1 MSYAEDYADFE
12 QSAQGE
18 EHGKMKSKEM
28 DFYEY
33 CERIEGTASEDMS
46 CSELANAR
54 WRFKQGWH
62 KK

>member
-1 MSYAEDYADFE
+1 MSYASDYDDFE

-18 EHGKMKSKEM
+18 EFGRCKSKEV

-33 CERIEGTASEDMS
+33 CRKFEGLDPGEMS

>member
-1 MSYAEDYADFE
+1 MSYASDYDDFE

-18 EHGKMKSKEM
+18 EDGCFQAKEI

-33 CERIEGTASEDMS
+33 CEKIEGIHSEDMS
-46 CSELANAR
+46 YSELANAR

>member
-1 MSYAEDYADFE
+1 MSYASDYDDFE
-12 QSAQGE
+12 QSTQGE
-18 EHGKMKSKEM
+18 EFAEVNQKKLISPSTAESS
-28 DFYEY
+28 
-33 CERIEGTASEDMS
+33 EGLDSGEMS